1 VSTWAHLGGG
11 GRGWAVLVDVDAA
24 QDRCSRRCPP
34 KRGRVLGPYFACGGV
49 EVWVTNDV
57 VVVLG
62 DSDHTLAPRCS
73 PEDLRGV
80 AEALDADA

>member
-1 VSTWAHLGGG
+1 MLRRTAARAGARPSGG
-11 GRGWAVLVDVDAA
+11 VYEFTHDPV
-24 QDRCSRRCPP
+24 
-34 KRGRVLGPYFACGGV
+34 GRVLGPYFACGGV